1 MRSIAS
7 RTTHAMAAWVYILT
21 CSDRSYYVGC
31 TTALDNRFAEHQA
44 GTYPGYTSTRRPV
57 IMAWAAEFQTIHD
70 AIDFERK
77 LKRWSR
83 AKKEAVIRDDW
94 DSLPRLSRRGFR
106 PATEVECVVRDAPQ
120 SGAPHHDKGG

>member
-1 MRSIAS
+1 
-7 RTTHAMAAWVYILT
+7 MAAWVYILT

-31 TTALDNRFAEHQA
+31 TTAIDDRFAEHQA

-57 IMAWAAEFQTIHD
+57 VMVWAAEFQTIHD

-83 AKKEAVIRDDW
+83 AKKEAVIRGDW
-94 DSLPRLSRRGFR
+94 DSLPGLSRRGFR
-106 PATEVECVVRDAPQ
+106 PAAEAKCVVRDAPLR
-120 SGAPHHDKGG
+120 GAPHHDERG